1 MQDLMLKQG
10 SALDRY
16 FKISERGSNFSR
28 EIRGGF
34 ATFFAMSYIV
44 VLNPLILSG
53 PDSSGATLGFPA
65 VAAVTAFVAGIL
77 TILMGAW
84 AKHPFA
90 LATGLGVN
98 AFVAVTVATNPGL
111 TWPDMMGLVMLS
123 GITMLILVLT
133 GFRTAVF
140 KAVPEGL
147 KTAIVVGIGLFIA
160 LIGLVN
166 AGFVRRIPDVAG
178 TTVPVGL
185 GFDGKL
191 LGWPTL
197 VFVFGLILTI
207 ALVVRKVKGAI
218 LIGIVASTVLS
229 VILEFTLH
237 IGPSFDGTTYN
248 PQGWSLVAPAFS
260 EWAAPDLSLIG
271 QANPFGAF
279 EHLGFVAATL
289 LAFVIL
295 LSIFF
300 DAMGTMVGLATE
312 ADSIDKDGNI
322 PNVDRVLQVDALGA
336 IIGGG
341 ASVSSNQIY
350 VESGAGI
357 GEGART
363 GLASD
368 RHRPAVPRGHVLHP
382 ADQPRAVRGRG
393 PGARHRR
400 LHDGLPGRQDRLAGP
415 GHRDPGLPDLHPD
428 AVHLLDR
435 QRPGCRLHHLRPDP
449 HLPGPRARGA
459 PADVGCGRGV
469 PAVLRASARS
479 RPRWACTNPPLL
491 LPSAEVTFRA
501 ACLSKTWARNVTSAA
516 FWRFVA
522 SVGADSGITDSPT
535 AARLVFRPGLR

>member
-1 MQDLMLKQG
+1 MLKQG

-16 FKISERGSNFSR
+16 FKISERGSNYSR

-53 PDSSGATLGFPA
+53 PDSSGAVLGFPA
-65 VAAVTAFVAGIL
+65 VAAVTAFAAGIL

-90 LATGLGVN
+90 MATGLGVN

-111 TWPDMMGLVMLS
+111 TWPDMMGLVVLS
-123 GITMLILVLT
+123 GVTMLILVLT

-140 KAVPEGL
+140 KAVPDGL

-166 AGFVRRIPDVAG
+166 AGFVRRIPDAAG

-191 LGWPTL
+191 LGWPTV

-207 ALVVRKVKGAI
+207 GLLVRKVKGAI
-218 LIGIVASTVLS
+218 LIGIIASTILA

-237 IGPSFDGTTYN
+237 IGPSFDGKNVN
-248 PQGWSLVAPAFS
+248 PQGWSLVAPKFT

-271 QANPFGAF
+271 KANPIGAF

-300 DAMGTMVGLATE
+300 DAMGTMVGLANE
-312 ADSIDKDGNI
+312 AGTVDKDGNI

-336 IIGGG
+336 IVGGG

-363 GLASD
+363 GLASIVTGLLFLVAMFFTPLINLVPFEAVA
-368 RHRPAVPRGHVLHP
+368 PALVVVGFMMVAQVGKIDWQDWGIAIPAFLTFTLMPFTYSIANGLGAGFIAYVLIRTF
-382 ADQPRAVRGRG
+382 QG
-393 PGARHRR
+393 
-400 LHDGLPGRQDRLAGP
+400 
-415 GHRDPGLPDLHPD
+415 
-428 AVHLLDR
+428 
-435 QRPGCRLHHLRPDP
+435 
-449 HLPGPRARGA
+449 RAR
-459 PADVGCGRGV
+459 DVH
-469 PAVLRASARS
+469 PLMWAVA
-479 RPRWACTNPPLL
+479 
-491 LPSAEVTFRA
+491 
-501 ACLSKTWARNVTSAA
+501 AA
-516 FWRFVA
+516 FLLFF
-522 SVGADSGITDSPT
+522 GIGPIEQ
-535 AARLVFRPGLR
+535 ALGVL

>member
-1 MQDLMLKQG
+1 MLKQG

-16 FKISERGSNFSR
+16 FMITERGSNFSR

-34 ATFFAMSYIV
+34 ATFLAMSYIV

-53 PDSSGATLGFPA
+53 PDSSGNTLGFPA

-111 TWPDMMGLVMLS
+111 TWPDMMGLVVLS
-123 GITMLILVLT
+123 GVTMLILVLT

-140 KAVPEGL
+140 RAVPEGL

-185 GFDGKL
+185 GFEGKL
-191 LGWPTL
+191 LGWPTA

-218 LIGIVASTVLS
+218 LIGIITSTVIA
-229 VILEFTLH
+229 VILEMTLQ
-237 IGPSFDGTTYN
+237 IGPSVQPGKPFN
-248 PQGWSLVAPAFS
+248 PQGWSLVAPTFS

-271 QANPFGAF
+271 KANPFGAF

-300 DAMGTMVGLATE
+300 DAMGTMVGLANE
-312 ADSIDKDGNI
+312 AGTVDEHGNI

-336 IIGGG
+336 IAGGG

-350 VESGAGI
+350 VEAGAGI

-363 GLASD
+363 GIASIVTGLLFLVAMFFT
-368 RHRPAVPRGHVLHP
+368 PLINLVPFEAV
-382 ADQPRAVRGRG
+382 
-393 PGARHRR
+393 
-400 LHDGLPGRQDRLAGP
+400 
-415 GHRDPGLPDLHPD
+415 
-428 AVHLLDR
+428 
-435 QRPGCRLHHLRPDP
+435 
-449 HLPGPRARGA
+449 A
-459 PADVGCGRGV
+459 PALVVVGFMMVSQVGKIDWQDWGIAIPAFLTFTLMPFTYSIANGLGAGFIAFVLIRTVQGRIKDIH
-469 PAVLRASARS
+469 PLMWAVA
-479 RPRWACTNPPLL
+479 
-491 LPSAEVTFRA
+491 
-501 ACLSKTWARNVTSAA
+501 AA
-516 FWRFVA
+516 FLLFFA
-522 SVGADSGITDSPT
+522 IGPIEAAVGM
-535 AARLVFRPGLR
+535 

>member
-1 MQDLMLKQG
+1 MLKQG

-16 FKISERGSNFSR
+16 FKVTERGSNLSR

-53 PDSSGATLGFPA
+53 ADSNGNTLGFTA

-111 TWPDMMGLVMLS
+111 TWPDMMGLVVMS
-123 GITMLILVLT
+123 GVTMLILVLT

-140 KAVPEGL
+140 RAVPDGL

-185 GFDGKL
+185 GFEGKL
-191 LGWPTL
+191 LGWPTA

-218 LIGIVASTVLS
+218 LIGIISSTVLA
-229 VILEFTLH
+229 VILETTLH
-237 IGPSFDGTTYN
+237 IGPSVQQGKPFN
-248 PQGWSLVAPAFS
+248 PQGWSLVSPAFS

-271 QANPFGAF
+271 KANPFGAF
-279 EHLGFVAATL
+279 EHLGVVSAAL

-300 DAMGTMVGLATE
+300 DAMGTMVGLANE
-312 ADSIDKDGNI
+312 AGTVDEHGNI
-322 PNVDRVLQVDALGA
+322 PDVDRVLQVDALGA
-336 IIGGG
+336 IVGGG

-350 VESGAGI
+350 VEAGAGI

-363 GLASD
+363 GIASIVTGLLFLVAMFFT
-368 RHRPAVPRGHVLHP
+368 PLINLVPFEAV
-382 ADQPRAVRGRG
+382 
-393 PGARHRR
+393 
-400 LHDGLPGRQDRLAGP
+400 
-415 GHRDPGLPDLHPD
+415 
-428 AVHLLDR
+428 
-435 QRPGCRLHHLRPDP
+435 
-449 HLPGPRARGA
+449 A
-459 PADVGCGRGV
+459 PALVVVGFMMVSQVGKIDWQDWGIAI
-469 PAVLRASARS
+469 PAFLTFALMPFTYSIANGLGAGFISYVLIRTVQGKAKDIH
-479 RPRWACTNPPLL
+479 PLMWAV
-491 LPSAEVTFRA
+491 A
-501 ACLSKTWARNVTSAA
+501 AA
-516 FWRFVA
+516 FLLFFA
-522 SVGADSGITDSPT
+522 IGPIE
-535 AARLVFRPGLR
+535 AALGM

>member
-1 MQDLMLKQG
+1 MLKQG
-10 SALDRY
+10 SAVDRY

-28 EIRGGF
+28 EVRGGF

-111 TWPDMMGLVMLS
+111 TWPDMMGLVVLS

-140 KAVPEGL
+140 KAVPDGL

-166 AGFVRRIPDVAG
+166 AGFVRRIPDAAG

-197 VFVFGLILTI
+197 VFVFGLILTTGL
-207 ALVVRKVKGAI
+207 LVRNVKGAI
-218 LIGIVASTVLS
+218 LIGIVASTILS
-229 VILEFTLH
+229 VILEVTLH
-237 IGPSFDGTTYN
+237 IGPSFDGKNVN
-248 PQGWSLVAPAFS
+248 PQGWSLVAPKFT

-271 QANPFGAF
+271 KANPIGAF
-279 EHLGFVAATL
+279 EHLGVVAATL

-295 LSIFF
+295 LSTFF
-300 DAMGTMVGLATE
+300 DAMGTMVGLANE
-312 ADSIDKDGNI
+312 AGTVDKEGNI

-336 IIGGG
+336 IVGGG

-363 GLASD
+363 GLASIVTGLLFLVAMFFTPLINLVPFEAVA
-368 RHRPAVPRGHVLHP
+368 PALVVVGFMMVAQVGKIDWKDWGIALP
-382 ADQPRAVRGRG
+382 AFLTFSLMPFTYSIANGL
-393 PGARHRR
+393 GAGFISYVTIRTFQ
-400 LHDGLPGRQDRLAGP
+400 G
-415 GHRDPGLPDLHPD
+415 
-428 AVHLLDR
+428 
-435 QRPGCRLHHLRPDP
+435 
-449 HLPGPRARGA
+449 RAREVH
-459 PADVGCGRGV
+459 PLMW
-469 PAVLRASARS
+469 AVA
-479 RPRWACTNPPLL
+479 
-491 LPSAEVTFRA
+491 
-501 ACLSKTWARNVTSAA
+501 AA
-516 FWRFVA
+516 FVVFF
-522 SVGADSGITDSPT
+522 GIGPIEQ
-535 AARLVFRPGLR
+535 ALGML

>member
-1 MQDLMLKQG
+1 MASRG
-10 SALDRY
+10 SVLDRY
-16 FKISERGSNFSR
+16 FLISHRGSNISR

-53 PDSSGATLGFPA
+53 ADSSGNVLGLER

-98 AFVAVTVATNPGL
+98 AFVAITVASHPGL
-111 TWPDMMGLVMLS
+111 TWPDMMGLVMIS
-123 GITMLILVLT
+123 GLTMFILVLT

-166 AGFVRRIPDVAG
+166 AGFVRRLPDAAG

-207 ALVVRKVKGAI
+207 ALVVRKVKGGI
-218 LIGIVASTVLS
+218 LIGIIASTVLAN
-229 VILEFTLH
+229 ILELTLH
-237 IGPSFDGTTYN
+237 IGPSFDGKTHN
-248 PQGWSLVAPAFS
+248 PAGWSLVAPELS
-260 EWAAPDLSLIG
+260 TWSLPDLSLIG
-271 QANPFGAF
+271 KFNLFGAF
-279 EHLGFVAATL
+279 AHLGGLAAIL

-300 DAMGTMVGLATE
+300 DAMGTMVGLAGE
-312 ADSIDKDGNI
+312 AGTIDKDGNI
-322 PNVDRVLQVDALGA
+322 PNVDRVLLVDAFGA
-336 IIGGG
+336 IAGGG
-341 ASVSSNQIY
+341 SSISSNQIY

-363 GLASD
+363 GLASVVTGVLFLVAMFVT
-368 RHRPAVPRGHVLHP
+368 PLIKLVPFEAV
-382 ADQPRAVRGRG
+382 
-393 PGARHRR
+393 
-400 LHDGLPGRQDRLAGP
+400 
-415 GHRDPGLPDLHPD
+415 
-428 AVHLLDR
+428 
-435 QRPGCRLHHLRPDP
+435 
-449 HLPGPRARGA
+449 A
-459 PADVGCGRGV
+459 PALVVVGFMMVSQVGKIDWSDWGIAIPAFLTFTLMPFTYSIANGLGAGFVAYVLIRTFQGRAKDIH
-469 PAVLRASARS
+469 PLMWAVA
-479 RPRWACTNPPLL
+479 
-491 LPSAEVTFRA
+491 
-501 ACLSKTWARNVTSAA
+501 AA
-516 FWRFVA
+516 FLLFF
-522 SVGADSGITDSPT
+522 GIGPIEQIFG
-535 AARLVFRPGLR
+535 VK

>member
-1 MQDLMLKQG
+1 MLKQG

-16 FKISERGSNFSR
+16 FKISERGSNYSR

-53 PDSSGATLGFPA
+53 PDSTGATLGFPA

-90 LATGLGVN
+90 IATGLGVN

-111 TWPDMMGLVMLS
+111 TWPDVMGLVVLS
-123 GITMLILVLT
+123 GTTMLILVLT

-140 KAVPEGL
+140 RAVPDGL

-166 AGFVRRIPDVAG
+166 AGFVRRIPDAAG

-185 GFDGKL
+185 GFDGRL

-207 ALVVRKVKGAI
+207 ALLVRNIKGAI
-218 LIGIVASTVLS
+218 LIGIVASTILS

-237 IGPSFDGTTYN
+237 IGPSFDGTNHN
-248 PQGWSLVAPAFS
+248 PQGWSLVAPTFT

-271 QANPFGAF
+271 KANPIGAF

-300 DAMGTMVGLATE
+300 DAMGTMVGLANE
-312 ADSIDKDGNI
+312 AGTVDKDGNI

-336 IIGGG
+336 IVGGG

-363 GLASD
+363 GLASIVTGLLFLVAMFFT
-368 RHRPAVPRGHVLHP
+368 PLINLVPFEAV
-382 ADQPRAVRGRG
+382 
-393 PGARHRR
+393 
-400 LHDGLPGRQDRLAGP
+400 
-415 GHRDPGLPDLHPD
+415 
-428 AVHLLDR
+428 
-435 QRPGCRLHHLRPDP
+435 
-449 HLPGPRARGA
+449 A
-459 PADVGCGRGV
+459 PALVVVGFMMAAQVGKIDWTDWGIALPAFLTFTLMPFTYSIANGLGAGFISYVLIRMFQGRTREV
-469 PAVLRASARS
+469 HPLMWAVAG
-479 RPRWACTNPPLL
+479 
-491 LPSAEVTFRA
+491 
-501 ACLSKTWARNVTSAA
+501 A
-516 FWRFVA
+516 FVLFFCIGPIEQA
-522 SVGADSGITDSPT
+522 LGMA
-535 AARLVFRPGLR
+535 

>member
-1 MQDLMLKQG
+1 MLKQG

-53 PDSSGATLGFPA
+53 ADSSGATLGFQA

-90 LATGLGVN
+90 MATGLGVN

-111 TWPDMMGLVMLS
+111 TWPDMMGLVVLS
-123 GITMLILVLT
+123 GVTMMILVLT

-140 KAVPEGL
+140 RAVPDGL

-166 AGFVRRIPDVAG
+166 AGFVRRIPDAAG

-207 ALVVRKVKGAI
+207 ALLVRNIKGAI
-218 LIGIVASTVLS
+218 LIGIVASTVLA

-237 IGPSFDGTTYN
+237 IGPSFDGKNLN
-248 PQGWSLVAPAFS
+248 PQGWSLVAPKFT
-260 EWAAPDLSLIG
+260 EWSAPDLSLIG
-271 QANPFGAF
+271 KANPVGAF
-279 EHLGFVAATL
+279 GHLGIVAAAL

-300 DAMGTMVGLATE
+300 DAMGTMVGLANE
-312 ADSIDKDGNI
+312 AGTVDKDGNI

-336 IIGGG
+336 IVGGG
-341 ASVSSNQIY
+341 ASVSSNQIF

-363 GLASD
+363 GLASIVTGLLFLVAMFFTPLINLVPFEAVA
-368 RHRPAVPRGHVLHP
+368 PALVVVGFMMVAQIGKIHWQDWGIALP
-382 ADQPRAVRGRG
+382 AFLTFTLMPFTYSIANGL
-393 PGARHRR
+393 GAGFISYALIRTFQ
-400 LHDGLPGRQDRLAGP
+400 G
-415 GHRDPGLPDLHPD
+415 
-428 AVHLLDR
+428 
-435 QRPGCRLHHLRPDP
+435 
-449 HLPGPRARGA
+449 RAREVH
-459 PADVGCGRGV
+459 PLMW
-469 PAVLRASARS
+469 AVA
-479 RPRWACTNPPLL
+479 
-491 LPSAEVTFRA
+491 
-501 ACLSKTWARNVTSAA
+501 AA
-516 FWRFVA
+516 FVLFF
-522 SVGADSGITDSPT
+522 GIGPIEQ
-535 AARLVFRPGLR
+535 ALGM

>member
-16 FKISERGSNFSR
+16 FKISERGSNVSR

-166 AGFVRRIPDVAG
+166 AGFVRRVPDVAG

-191 LGWPTL
+191 LGWPTF

-218 LIGIVASTVLS
+218 LIGIVASTILS
-229 VILEFTLH
+229 VILESILH
-237 IGPSFDGTTYN
+237 IGPSFDGKTHN
-248 PQGWSLVAPAFS
+248 PQGWSLVAPQFS
-260 EWAAPDLSLIG
+260 EWTAPDLSLIG
-271 QANPFGAF
+271 KANPFGAV

-312 ADSIDKDGNI
+312 AGTIDKDGNI
-322 PNVDRVLQVDALGA
+322 PDVDRVLQVDALGA

-363 GLASD
+363 GLASVVTGLLFLVAMFFTPLINLVPFEAVA
-368 RHRPAVPRGHVLHP
+368 PALVVVGFMMVSQVGKIDWQDWGIAIPAFLTFTLMPFTYSIANGLGAGFISFVLI
-382 ADQPRAVRGRG
+382 
-393 PGARHRR
+393 R
-400 LHDGLPGRQDRLAGP
+400 LFEG
-415 GHRDPGLPDLHPD
+415 
-428 AVHLLDR
+428 
-435 QRPGCRLHHLRPDP
+435 
-449 HLPGPRARGA
+449 RAREVH
-459 PADVGCGRGV
+459 PLMW
-469 PAVLRASARS
+469 AVASAF
-479 RPRWACTNPPLL
+479 LL
-491 LPSAEVTFRA
+491 FFAIGPIEA
-501 ACLSKTWARNVTSAA
+501 AL
-516 FWRFVA
+516 
-522 SVGADSGITDSPT
+522 GIH
-535 AARLVFRPGLR
+535 

>member
-1 MQDLMLKQG
+1 MLKQG

-16 FKISERGSNFSR
+16 FKISERGSNLSR

-53 PDSSGATLGFPA
+53 ADSSGATLGFQA
-65 VAAVTAFVAGIL
+65 VAAVTAFVAGFL

-90 LATGLGVN
+90 MATGLGVN

-111 TWPDMMGLVMLS
+111 TWPDMMGLVVLS
-123 GITMLILVLT
+123 GVTMMILVLT

-140 KAVPEGL
+140 RAVPDGL

-166 AGFVRRIPDVAG
+166 AGFVRRIPDAAG

-207 ALVVRKVKGAI
+207 ALLVRNVKGAI
-218 LIGIVASTVLS
+218 LIGIVASTVLA
-229 VILEFTLH
+229 VILEVTLH
-237 IGPSFDGTTYN
+237 IGPSFDGKNVN
-248 PQGWSLVAPAFS
+248 PQGWSLVAPKFT
-260 EWAAPDLSLIG
+260 EWSAPDLSLIG
-271 QANPFGAF
+271 KANPVGAF
-279 EHLGFVAATL
+279 SHLGIVAAAL

-300 DAMGTMVGLATE
+300 DAMGTMVGLANE
-312 ADSIDKDGNI
+312 AGTVDKDGNI

-336 IIGGG
+336 IVGGG
-341 ASVSSNQIY
+341 ASVSSNQIF

-363 GLASD
+363 GLASIVTGLLFLVAMFFTPLINLVPFEAVA
-368 RHRPAVPRGHVLHP
+368 PALVVVGFMMVAQIGKIHWQDWGIALPAFLTFTLMPFTYSIANGLGAGFISYVLIRSF
-382 ADQPRAVRGRG
+382 QG
-393 PGARHRR
+393 
-400 LHDGLPGRQDRLAGP
+400 
-415 GHRDPGLPDLHPD
+415 
-428 AVHLLDR
+428 
-435 QRPGCRLHHLRPDP
+435 
-449 HLPGPRARGA
+449 RAREVH
-459 PADVGCGRGV
+459 PLMW
-469 PAVLRASARS
+469 AVA
-479 RPRWACTNPPLL
+479 
-491 LPSAEVTFRA
+491 
-501 ACLSKTWARNVTSAA
+501 AA
-516 FWRFVA
+516 FVVFF
-522 SVGADSGITDSPT
+522 GIGPIEQ
-535 AARLVFRPGLR
+535 ALGM